1 MTYHRRGGKR
11 WLAASS
17 VALVATLATVAGSLA
32 PNVQN
37 AFASGTTVVRATD
50 TLPNWPNTLSAIKA
64 VAAEEI
70 AIRLTALQ
78 AAITKVQSESYLGS
92 DATTLVTEMQ
102 ADITGLQALGTKIA
116 ADTTVS
122 QAITDSDLIFTE
134 FRVYFVMLPVVHDV
148 TTIDYM
154 DNVQIPALV
163 KDVTALQG
171 AENSSNQAVI
181 APLVAAMQS
190 EVKVATDATTGLAA
204 QVLTYTPAEWNSN
217 HKLFSGADAN
227 IRTAQRAVYYA
238 TVDFNRANAY
248 LNSHPTTTTT
258 TVAPTTTTTV
268 APTTTTTVA
277 PTTTTTTPTTT
288 TTTTMPGTSC
298 AAPVSGYV
306 LSRKGWVAGSN
317 APFSKSDAPYHAITG
332 PSRSRFSTNEHQAPG
347 LYFEV
352 NLGSA
357 QSFDELK
364 MDTPYSPHDYARG
377 YNVEV
382 SSNGTSWTTVA
393 SCTGIGTPQVVS
405 FPTQTAQFVEVVLT
419 ASDSFYWWSIDG
431 FFLYSNV
438 APPTTTTTVAPT
450 TTTTVAPTTTTTVP
464 PTTTTTSSSNPDQ
477 LRGLKERAAF
487 DIDARVRELAGA
499 IKGVQDRPWMG
510 ADGTTL
516 INNMEADISGLEAL
530 GNKIQGD
537 TTVAEVQADTS
548 LIFSQFRVFALVQPV
563 VADVIRID
571 RMTDITLP
579 YLTKEI
585 AYLQSRENPSNQ
597 AVIAPLVANMQAEDQ
612 IAVNETNGLSAELI
626 AFTPAEWNANHALLN
641 GPTAN
646 MLVASRALATSQR
659 DLTEALRYLDTRHHF
674 SHHGHK
680 DR

>member
-1 MTYHRRGGKR
+1 MTYHRRGGRR
-11 WLAASS
+11 WLAASG

-32 PNVQN
+32 PNVPN
-37 AFASGTTVVRATD
+37 AFASGTTAVRATD
-50 TLPNWPNTLSAIKA
+50 ALPNWPKTLPAIKA
-64 VAAEEI
+64 LAAAEI
-70 AIRLTALQ
+70 SLRVTALN
-78 AAITKVQSESYLGS
+78 AAITKVQSESFLGS

-122 QAITDSDLIFTE
+122 QAIADSDLIFTQ
-134 FRVYFVMLPVVHDV
+134 FRVYYVMLPVVHDV
-148 TTIDYM
+148 TSIDYI
-154 DNVQIPALV
+154 DNVQIPALL
-163 KDVTALQG
+163 KDVTTLQG
-171 AENSSNQAVI
+171 EENSSNQAVI

-190 EVKVATDATTGLAA
+190 EVQVAAGATTGLAA
-204 QVLTYTPAEWNSN
+204 QVLTYTPAEWNAN
-217 HKLFSGADAN
+217 HKLFSGADTD
-227 IRTAQRAVYYA
+227 IRTAQRAIYDA
-238 TVDFNRANAY
+238 TAEFNRANAY
-248 LNSHPTTTTT
+248 LNSH
-258 TVAPTTTTTV
+258 PTTTTTV

-288 TTTTMPGTSC
+288 TTTTMPGTNC
-298 AAPVSGYV
+298 AAPVSGYA
-306 LSRKGWVAGSN
+306 LSRKGWVAASN
-317 APFSKSDAPYHAITG
+317 APYSKADAPFHAVTG
-332 PSRSRFSTNEHQAPG
+332 PSRTRFSTNEHQAPG
-347 LYFEV
+347 LFFWV

-364 MDTPYSPHDYARG
+364 MGTPYSPHDYARG

-393 SCTGIGTPQVVS
+393 SCTGTGTPEVVS
-405 FPTQTAQFVEVVLT
+405 FPAQTAQFVEVVLT

-431 FFLYSNV
+431 FFLYSSV

-450 TTTTVAPTTTTTVP
+450 TTTTVAPTTTTSTP
-464 PTTTTTSSSNPDQ
+464 SNLGQ
-477 LRGLKERAAF
+477 LRYLKERAAF
-487 DIDARVRELAGA
+487 DIDVRVRELAGA
-499 IKGVQDRPWMG
+499 IKGVQDRSWMG

-516 INNMEADISGLEAL
+516 INNMQADISGLEAL

-537 TTVAEVQADTS
+537 TTVQEVQADTS
-548 LIFSQFRVFALVQPV
+548 LIFTQYRVFALVQPV

-646 MLVASRALATSQR
+646 MLIASRAVAASER
-659 DLTEALRYLDTRHHF
+659 DLTEALRYLNARHHF
-674 SHHGHK
+674 SHHGHQ